1 MLGAGGSDEY
11 MDPLVIVAAVV
22 GIVLVALLVVGY
34 ARKGG
39 ARSDVEAEVRDWKI
53 DARSRW

>member
-1 MLGAGGSDEY
+1 
-11 MDPLVIVAAVV
+11 MDPLIIVAAIV

-39 ARSDVEAEVRDWKI
+39 ARSDVESEVRDWKI
-53 DARSRW
+53 DAHSRW